1 MRCSSRSGPSVT
13 TAMEHAMELE
23 LREKTTL
30 SREDAAARLR
40 AIADELASGN
50 DIVMEQGQARFVA
63 KVPDEVALKIEFEV
77 EDAETEFEIELTW

>member
-1 MRCSSRSGPSVT
+1 
-13 TAMEHAMELE
+13 MEHAMELE